1 MRVVLTLAFVSL
13 VSAIGGCA
21 PEGSS
26 AYVSFNIPPDDSCMY
41 SPSSEL
47 FIPSGAF
54 DIGDDDTTE
63 YCKRSYRLHLIVN
76 SNLKSNERVSTGRAE
91 PNVLQVTEADVRLM
105 DKNQGT
111 LSFPKSR
118 TDSTPDPS
126 FPNPFRVQTANSLRP
141 SSSTDPSMGVV
152 AVEAIPKAYASK
164 LTGFDGDNILVEVQ
178 IYGTTTGD
186 VDIDFR
192 PFIYPVAICRG
203 CMSVCLN
210 ALEDVKESELIGDQC
225 DDDGA
230 QDGRFCIDPA
240 PDCGK

>member
-1 MRVVLTLAFVSL
+1 MLVALTFVFVSL

-26 AYVSFNIPPDDSCMY
+26 AYVSFNIPPDDGCMY
-41 SPSSEL
+41 SPNSEL
-47 FIPSGAF
+47 FISSGLF
-54 DIGDDDTTE
+54 DLGGEDTTE
-63 YCKRSYRLHLIVN
+63 YCKQSYRLHLIVN

-91 PNVLQVTEADVRLM
+91 PNVLQITEADVRLM

-118 TDSTPDPS
+118 TDSTPDPA

-152 AVEAIPKAYASK
+152 AVEAIPKAYAAK
-164 LTGFDGDNILVEVQ
+164 LTGFAGDNILVEVQ

-203 CMSVCLN
+203 CLSMCRN
-210 ALEDVKESELIGDQC
+210 AIPEDQDESEYVGDQC

-230 QDGRFCIDPA
+230 QDGRYCIDPYC
-240 PDCGK
+240 P